1 MTVHDGRE
9 AFGRYYDE
17 FEVGDVFKHWPG
29 RTITEYDDVLH
40 CMQTMNHHPL
50 HIDARYAAEETQFGK
65 NVVVGTLVY
74 SIVFGMTVTEISGK
88 AIANLEIESLKHTAP
103 TFHGDTVYAET
114 TVTDKIESRS
124 RNDRG
129 IVTVDT
135 RGYNQR
141 GETVLTFTRK
151 VMVPRREPIEASDG
165 AAQPAEEGTASH
177 DTSVHAN
184 TPEQARANARM
195 GKVHRDGGGPRR
207 TLEEERRALQRKL
220 YNARR
225 RAKANEDQDALTF
238 IADTLAELKAI
249 RADGAGAEAELQR
262 VEDNYASWMAER

>member
-9 AFGRYYDE
+9 NFGRYYEE

-74 SIVFGMTVTEISGK
+74 SIIFGMTVTEISGK

-114 TVTDKIESRS
+114 TVTDKVESRS
-124 RNDRG
+124 RNDSRHRHG
-129 IVTVDT
+129 
-135 RGYNQR
+135 RHAR
-141 GETVLTFTRK
+141 L
-151 VMVPRREPIEASDG
+151 
-165 AAQPAEEGTASH
+165 QPARRDRPH
-177 DTSVHAN
+177 VH
-184 TPEQARANARM
+184 PQGHGPQARAGR
-195 GKVHRDGGGPRR
+195 
-207 TLEEERRALQRKL
+207 
-220 YNARR
+220 
-225 RAKANEDQDALTF
+225 
-238 IADTLAELKAI
+238 LA
-249 RADGAGAEAELQR
+249 GC
-262 VEDNYASWMAER
+262 